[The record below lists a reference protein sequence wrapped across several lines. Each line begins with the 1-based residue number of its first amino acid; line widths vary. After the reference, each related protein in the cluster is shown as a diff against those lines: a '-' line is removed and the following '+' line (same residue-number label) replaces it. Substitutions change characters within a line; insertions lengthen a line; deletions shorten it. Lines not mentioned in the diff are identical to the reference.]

1 MLLPLGESSSA
12 FLRGDETAF
21 RNAQSP
27 NSRCCLSL
35 NFITG
40 PKTKHQKGKKTDG
53 FAKKIEKVRRRKP
66 TLAATPTPIFAQRE
80 HQLRHLLILMLF
92 ESQHRLLL
100 VHVAGQSASL

>member
-21 RNAQSP
+21 RKARSP

-40 PKTKHQKGKKTDG
+40 PQTKNQKGKKTDG

-66 TLAATPTPIFAQRE
+66 TLAATPTPLLAQRE
-80 HQLRHLLILMLF
+80 HQLRHLVILMLF